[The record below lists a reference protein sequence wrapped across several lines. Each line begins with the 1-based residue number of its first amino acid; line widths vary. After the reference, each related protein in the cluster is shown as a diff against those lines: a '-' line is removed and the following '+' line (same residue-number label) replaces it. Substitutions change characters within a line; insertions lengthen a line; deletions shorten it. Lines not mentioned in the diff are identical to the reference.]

1 MTYRS
6 TSLDNS
12 RWLMELPAHG
22 HRWPFAL
29 SAGGARFRL
38 CSRRFL
44 ALISPPV
51 AKPVWGL
58 GGSSPPT
65 SKNFME
71 IRERKEGEEEK
82 KEIGEKR
89 G

>member
-1 MTYRS
+1 MVIVGH
-6 TSLDNS
+6 
-12 RWLMELPAHG
+12 LPFLQVVQG
-22 HRWPFAL
+22 SGFAPDD
-29 SAGGARFRL
+29 SWQPSYTA
-38 CSRRFL
+38 C
-44 ALISPPV
+44 LISPPV